1 MRLEK
6 NFPISSSLSPPYFLP
21 QMFFNDLFIGF
32 FQFIQKRSYCRTAVQ
47 HFGFLDINIVDRY
60 MEYIGQRTNNFD
72 KASLSVTEHDNPA
85 FMNGNSK
92 LQQFLLRSNP

>member
-1 MRLEK
+1 MLKIFILIFAAGLVLYIASAILVKIDENRRFKEAK
-6 NFPISSSLSPPYFLP
+6 K
-21 QMFFNDLFIGF
+21 FNSDKI
-32 FQFIQKRSYCRTAVQ
+32 I
-47 HFGFLDINIVDRY
+47 DRY

>member
-1 MRLEK
+1 
-6 NFPISSSLSPPYFLP
+6 
-21 QMFFNDLFIGF
+21 
-32 FQFIQKRSYCRTAVQ
+32 
-47 HFGFLDINIVDRY
+47 

>member
-1 MRLEK
+1 M
-6 NFPISSSLSPPYFLP
+6 S
-21 QMFFNDLFIGF
+21 FNDLLVGF
-32 FQFIQKRSYCRTAVQ
+32 LQFIQKGSHCRTAVEQ
-47 HFGFLDINIVDRY
+47 LGFLYVDIIDCY